1 MELKQLTP
9 DLSASGQIALSDLP
23 AVKAAGFG
31 GVIVARPDGEDA
43 GQPDFA
49 TVRAAAER
57 AGLQVR
63 HVPVVPGQIT
73 PEDIDAFAAALAAL
87 PAPVLAWCRSGARVA
102 SLWSGVVA
110 AERRRAAS

>member
-1 MELKQLTP
+1 MELKKLTP
-9 DLSASGQIALSDLP
+9 DLSASGQIALSDLS

-31 GVIVARPDGEDA
+31 GIIVARPDGEDA
-43 GQPDFA
+43 GQPDYA

-73 PEDIDAFAAALAAL
+73 PEDIDAFAAALEAL
-87 PAPVLAWCRSGARVA
+87 PGPVLAWCRSGARVA